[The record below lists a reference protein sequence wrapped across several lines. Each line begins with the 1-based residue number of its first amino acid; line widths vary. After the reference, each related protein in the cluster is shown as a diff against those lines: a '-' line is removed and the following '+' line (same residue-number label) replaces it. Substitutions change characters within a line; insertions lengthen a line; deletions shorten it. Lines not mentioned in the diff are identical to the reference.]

1 METSALKYSRSE
13 LEKMGIKTTTSIEF
27 LQMDPC
33 FYHTAIIPYHNFV
46 IVGIWHGDRDVFS
59 SALYSLNGKPLA
71 IDTEITLT
79 VLDYRSFDDMG
90 EAIKSAISKADE
102 LMKGRC

>member
-1 METSALKYSRSE
+1 MKNSAPNYSHSE
-13 LEKMGIKTTTSIEF
+13 LKKMGIKTTTSIEF

-46 IVGIWHGDRDVFS
+46 IVGIWHGDRNVFS
-59 SALYSLNGKPLA
+59 SALYSLNGEPLA

-79 VLDYRSFDDMG
+79 ALDYRSYDDMG
-90 EAIKSAISKADE
+90 EAIKTAMSKADE